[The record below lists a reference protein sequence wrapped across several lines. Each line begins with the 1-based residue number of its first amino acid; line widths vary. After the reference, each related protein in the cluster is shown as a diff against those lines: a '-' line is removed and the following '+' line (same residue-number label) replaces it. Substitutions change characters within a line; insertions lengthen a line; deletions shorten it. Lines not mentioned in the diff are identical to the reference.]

1 MGLDRDA
8 THGTARDATGDAATG
23 DSTGGAVG
31 DTVRRLRDG
40 MGRGVLSF
48 PLTSFHDD
56 GSLDPDGF
64 RAHVAAQIATAPGAL
79 FPACG
84 TGEFF
89 SLDEDEYRQTVTIAV
104 EEAAGRLPVVA
115 GVGYGW
121 AQAARFARI
130 AEQAG
135 ADALLVLPHYLV
147 AAPQDGLVA
156 QLEQIA
162 ARTRLPL
169 IAYQRGQVA
178 FSAASLRHIVRIP
191 NVIGLKDGHSDLD
204 RLQRLTLAAPEDF
217 LFFNG
222 AATAEIQARAY
233 ATVGVPA
240 YSSAVH
246 AFAPEIAN
254 AFFAALHDGDGTD
267 GRDGGGR
274 RGDEGDKTVQRLLRD
289 FYVPFVELRDRVP
302 GYAVSLVKAA
312 ARLRGRPVGPVRA
325 PLTEPSPADLAD
337 LATLLTTGLDLVGA
351 AL

>member
-1 MGLDRDA
+1 M
-8 THGTARDATGDAATG
+8 AA
-23 DSTGGAVG
+23 
-31 DTVRRLRDG
+31 
-40 MGRGVLSF
+40 GVLSF
-48 PLTSFHDD
+48 PLTSFHED

-64 RAHVAAQIATAPGAL
+64 RAHVASRLAAGPGAL

-89 SLDEDEYRQTVTIAV
+89 SLDEDEYRTVVRIAV
-104 EEAAGRLPVVA
+104 EEAAGSVPVVA
-115 GVGYGW
+115 GTGYGW

-130 AEQAG
+130 AEEAG

-156 QLEQIA
+156 QLERIA

-169 IAYQRGQVA
+169 IAYQRGQVDFTA
-178 FSAASLRHIVRIP
+178 DSLKRIAAIP
-191 NVIGLKDGHSDLD
+191 GVIGLKDGHSDLD
-204 RLQRLTLAAPEDF
+204 RLQRLTLAAPEGF

-254 AFFAALHDGDGTD
+254 AFHTALHNGDG
-267 GRDGGGR
+267 G
-274 RGDEGDKTVQRLLRD
+274 TVEKLLRD
-289 FYVPFVELRDRVP
+289 FYVPLVELRDRVP

-312 ARLRGRPVGPVRA
+312 ARLRGAPVGPVRA
-325 PLTEPSPADLAD
+325 PLTDPSATDLAQ
-337 LATLLTTGLDLVGA
+337 LKTLLSTGLDLVGA

>member
-1 MGLDRDA
+1 MNGE
-8 THGTARDATGDAATG
+8 TET
-23 DSTGGAVG
+23 V
-31 DTVRRLRDG
+31 VRRLRDG
-40 MGRGVLSF
+40 MAGGVLSF

-64 RAHVAAQIATAPGAL
+64 RTHVAAQTATAPGAI

-89 SLDEDEYRQTVTIAV
+89 SLDEDEYRTVVTIAV
-104 EEAAGRLPVVA
+104 EEAAGRVPVVA

-156 QLEQIA
+156 QLEQLA

-178 FSAASLRHIVRIP
+178 FTADSLKRIARIP
-191 NVIGLKDGHSDLD
+191 GVIGLKDGHSDLD
-204 RLQRLTLAAPEDF
+204 RLQRLTLAAPEGF

-222 AATAEIQARAY
+222 ASTAEIQARAY

-254 AFFAALHDGDGTD
+254 TFFAALRDGD
-267 GRDGGGR
+267 
-274 RGDEGDKTVQRLLRD
+274 DKTVEKLLRE

-325 PLTEPSPADLAD
+325 PLTDPTPADLTD
-337 LATLLTTGLDLVGA
+337 LTALLTTGLDLVGA

>member
-1 MGLDRDA
+1 MSAGPV
-8 THGTARDATGDAATG
+8 
-23 DSTGGAVG
+23 AVAQ
-31 DTVRRLRDG
+31 RLREG
-40 MGRGVLSF
+40 MAGGVLSF
-48 PLTSFHDD
+48 PLTSFRDD
-56 GSLDPDGF
+56 GTLDPDGF
-64 RAHVAAQIATAPGAL
+64 RDHVAGRLAAAPGAV

-89 SLDEDEYRQTVTIAV
+89 SLDEDEYRQVVTIAV
-104 EEAAGRLPVVA
+104 EEAAGRVPVVA
-115 GVGYGW
+115 GTGYGW

-130 AEQAG
+130 AEDAG

-156 QLEQIA
+156 QLEQLA
-162 ARTRLPL
+162 ARTPLPL

-178 FSAASLRHIVRIP
+178 FTAASLRRVAALP
-191 NVIGLKDGHSDLD
+191 TVIGLKDGHSDLD

-233 ATVGVPA
+233 AAVGVPA

-246 AFAPEIAN
+246 AFAPEIAG
-254 AFFAALHDGDGTD
+254 AFFAALSDGDHGTVD
-267 GRDGGGR
+267 
-274 RGDEGDKTVQRLLRD
+274 TLLRD
-289 FYVPFVELRDRVP
+289 FYVPLVELRDRVP

-312 ARLRGRPVGPVRA
+312 ARLRGHPVGPVRA
-325 PLTEPSPADLAD
+325 PLTDPSPADLTA
-337 LATLLTTGLDLVGA
+337 LGTLLRTGLGLVGA

>member
-1 MGLDRDA
+1 MARVSLETD
-8 THGTARDATGDAATG
+8 TA
-23 DSTGGAVG
+23 
-31 DTVRRLRDG
+31 RRLRDG
-40 MGRGVLSF
+40 MARGVLSF
-48 PLTSFHDD
+48 PLTSFRAD

-64 RAHVAAQIATAPGAL
+64 RAHVAAQLATAPGAV

-89 SLDEDEYRQTVTIAV
+89 SLDEDEYRQVVTLAV
-104 EEAAGRLPVVA
+104 EEAAGRVPVVA
-115 GVGYGW
+115 GTGYGW
-121 AQAARFARI
+121 AQAVRFARI
-130 AEQAG
+130 AEEAG

-178 FSAASLRHIVRIP
+178 FSAASLKRIAAIP
-191 NVIGLKDGHSDLD
+191 TVIGLKDGHSDLD
-204 RLQRLTLAAPEDF
+204 RLQRLTLAAPEGF

-254 AFFAALHDGDGTD
+254 AFFAALRDGDGGTA
-267 GRDGGGR
+267 
-274 RGDEGDKTVQRLLRD
+274 DELLRA
-289 FYVPFVELRDRVP
+289 FYVPLVELRDRVP

-325 PLTEPSPADLAD
+325 PLTDPSAADLAA
-337 LATLLTTGLDLVGA
+337 LRTLLTTGLDLVGA

>member
-1 MGLDRDA
+1 V
-8 THGTARDATGDAATG
+8 TGTET
-23 DSTGGAVG
+23 AVQ
-31 DTVRRLRDG
+31 RLRDG
-40 MGRGVLSF
+40 MAKGVLSF
-48 PLTSFHDD
+48 PLTSFHED
-56 GSLDPDGF
+56 GSLAPEGC
-64 RAHVAAQIATAPGAL
+64 RAHVAAQLETAPGAV

-89 SLDEDEYRQTVTIAV
+89 SLDEDEYRQVVTIAV
-104 EEAAGRLPVVA
+104 EEAGGRVPVVA
-115 GVGYGW
+115 GIGYGW
-121 AQAARFARI
+121 AQAVRFARI
-130 AEQAG
+130 AEEAG

-178 FSAASLRHIVRIP
+178 FTADSLRSIARIP

-222 AATAEIQARAY
+222 ASTAEIQARAY

-254 AFFAALHDGDGTD
+254 AFFTALQKEDLA
-267 GRDGGGR
+267 
-274 RGDEGDKTVQRLLRD
+274 TVETLLRD
-289 FYVPFVELRDRVP
+289 FYVPLVELRDRVP

-325 PLTEPSPADLAD
+325 PLTDPSAADLAD
-337 LATLLTTGLDLVGA
+337 LKALLTTGLDLVGA
-351 AL
+351 SL

>member
-1 MGLDRDA
+1 MTLDLD
-8 THGTARDATGDAATG
+8 TA
-23 DSTGGAVG
+23 
-31 DTVRRLRDG
+31 RRLRDG
-40 MGRGVLSF
+40 MARGVLSF

-56 GSLDPDGF
+56 GTLDPDGF
-64 RAHVAAQIATAPGAL
+64 RTHVAAQIATGPGAL

-89 SLDEDEYRQTVTIAV
+89 SLDEDEYRQVVTIAV
-104 EEAAGRLPVVA
+104 EEAGGRLPVVA
-115 GVGYGW
+115 GIGYGW
-121 AQAARFARI
+121 AQAVRFARI
-130 AEQAG
+130 AEEAG

-162 ARTRLPL
+162 VRTRLPL

-178 FSAASLRHIVRIP
+178 FGMDAFRRVAEIP
-191 NVIGLKDGHSDLD
+191 GVIGLKDGHSDLD
-204 RLQRLTLAAPEDF
+204 RLQRLTLAAPEGF

-222 AATAEIQARAY
+222 ASTAEIQARAY
-233 ATVGVPA
+233 TTVGVPA

-254 AFFAALHDGDGTD
+254 AFFTAL
-267 GRDGGGR
+267 RD
-274 RGDEGDKTVQRLLRD
+274 GDEGDGTVGKLLRD
-289 FYVPFVELRDRVP
+289 FYVPLVELRDRVP

-325 PLTEPSPADLAD
+325 PLTDPSAADLAD
-337 LATLLTTGLDLVGA
+337 LERLLASGLDLVGA
-351 AL
+351 DL

>member
-1 MGLDRDA
+1 
-8 THGTARDATGDAATG
+8 
-23 DSTGGAVG
+23 VNG
-31 DTVRRLRDG
+31 DTETVVRRLRDG
-40 MGRGVLSF
+40 MAGGVLSF

-64 RAHVAAQIATAPGAL
+64 RTHVAARIATAPGAV

-89 SLDEDEYRQTVTIAV
+89 SLDEDEYRQVVTITV
-104 EEAAGRLPVVA
+104 EEAAGRVPVVA

-130 AEQAG
+130 AEEAG

-147 AAPQDGLVA
+147 TAPQDGLVA
-156 QLEQIA
+156 QLEQLA
-162 ARTRLPL
+162 TRTRLPL

-178 FSAASLRHIVRIP
+178 YGLDAFRRIAQIP
-191 NVIGLKDGHSDLD
+191 GVIGLKDGHSDLD
-204 RLQRLTLAAPEDF
+204 RLQRLTLTAPEGF

-222 AATAEIQARAY
+222 ASTAEIQARAY

-254 AFFAALHDGDGTD
+254 AFFAALRDGD
-267 GRDGGGR
+267 
-274 RGDEGDKTVQRLLRD
+274 DKTVEKLLRD
-289 FYVPFVELRDRVP
+289 FYVPLVELRDRVP

-312 ARLRGRPVGPVRA
+312 ARLRGHPVGPVRA
-325 PLTEPSPADLAD
+325 PLTDPSAADLAE
-337 LATLLTTGLDLVGA
+337 LTTLLTTGLDLVGA

>member
-1 MGLDRDA
+1 MGRVS
-8 THGTARDATGDAATG
+8 GQPE
-23 DSTGGAVG
+23 VV
-31 DTVRRLRDG
+31 VRRLRDG
-40 MGRGVLSF
+40 MAGGVLSF
-48 PLTSFHDD
+48 PLTAFHAD
-56 GSLDPDGF
+56 GSLDVGGF
-64 RAHVAAQIATAPGAL
+64 REHVAGQLATGPGAL

-89 SLDEDEYRQTVTIAV
+89 SLDEDEYRQVVTAAV
-104 EEAAGRLPVVA
+104 AETGGKVPVVA

-121 AQAARFARI
+121 AQAVRFARV
-130 AEQAG
+130 AEEAG

-162 ARTRLPL
+162 ARTSLPL

-178 FSAASLRHIVRIP
+178 YTAGSLARIARIP
-191 NVIGLKDGHSDLD
+191 GVIGLKDGHSDLD
-204 RLQRLTLAAPEDF
+204 RLQRLTLAAPEGF

-233 ATVGVPA
+233 ASVGVPA

-246 AFAPEIAN
+246 AFAPEIAD
-254 AFFAALHDGDGTD
+254 AFFAALGDGDHGTV
-267 GRDGGGR
+267 
-274 RGDEGDKTVQRLLRD
+274 DKLLRD

-325 PLTEPSPADLAD
+325 PLTEPSDAHLSDLKA
-337 LATLLTTGLDLVGA
+337 LLTTGLDLVGA
-351 AL
+351 SL

>member
-1 MGLDRDA
+1 MSLD
-8 THGTARDATGDAATG
+8 TGE
-23 DSTGGAVG
+23 V
-31 DTVRRLRDG
+31 VRRLEEG
-40 MGRGVLSF
+40 MAGGVLSF
-48 PLTSFHDD
+48 PLTSFHAD

-64 RAHVAAQIATAPGAL
+64 RTHVAAQIATAPGAV

-89 SLDEDEYRQTVTIAV
+89 SLDEDEYRTVVSVAV
-104 EEAAGRLPVVA
+104 QESAGRVPVVA
-115 GVGYGW
+115 GIGYGW
-121 AQAARFARI
+121 AQAVRFARI
-130 AEQAG
+130 AEEAG

-147 AAPQDGLVA
+147 AAPQEGLVRQVA
-156 QLEQIA
+156 EIA

-169 IAYQRGQVA
+169 IAYQRGQVTFGVEA
-178 FSAASLRHIVRIP
+178 FRQLAAIP
-191 NVIGLKDGHSDLD
+191 TVIGLKDGHSDLD
-204 RLQRLTLAAPEDF
+204 RLQRLTLAAPEGF

-246 AFAPEIAN
+246 AFAPEIAD
-254 AFFAALHDGDGTD
+254 AFFGALKA
-267 GRDGGGR
+267 
-274 RGDEGDKTVQRLLRD
+274 GDEGTVEKLLRD
-289 FYVPFVELRDRVP
+289 FYVPLVELRDRVP

-325 PLTEPSPADLAD
+325 PLTDPSAVDLAD
-337 LATLLTTGLDLVGA
+337 LTSLLATGLDLVGA

>member
-1 MGLDRDA
+1 MA
-8 THGTARDATGDAATG
+8 H
-23 DSTGGAVG
+23 
-31 DTVRRLRDG
+31 
-40 MGRGVLSF
+40 GVLSF
-48 PLTSFHDD
+48 PLTSFHED
-56 GSLDPDGF
+56 GSLDPDGL
-64 RAHVAAQIATAPGAL
+64 RAHVAAQVATGPGAV

-89 SLDEDEYRQTVTIAV
+89 SLDEDEYRQVVSIAV
-104 EEAAGRLPVVA
+104 EEAGGRMPVVA
-115 GVGYGW
+115 GIGYGW
-121 AQAARFARI
+121 AQAARFAHI
-130 AEQAG
+130 AEEAG

-156 QLEQIA
+156 QLEHIA

-178 FSAASLRHIVRIP
+178 FTADSLQRIARIP

-204 RLQRLTLAAPEDF
+204 RLQRLTLAAPEGF

-233 ATVGVPA
+233 AAVGVPA

-254 AFFAALHDGDGTD
+254 AFFAALQGGEHGTA
-267 GRDGGGR
+267 
-274 RGDEGDKTVQRLLRD
+274 DKLLRD
-289 FYVPFVELRDRVP
+289 FYVPLVELRDRVP

-312 ARLRGRPVGPVRA
+312 ARLRDRPVGPVRA
-325 PLTEPSPADLAD
+325 PLTDPSAGDLAD
-337 LATLLTTGLDLVGA
+337 LRTLLATGLGLVGA

>member
-1 MGLDRDA
+1 MDE
-8 THGTARDATGDAATG
+8 
-23 DSTGGAVG
+23 VG
-31 DTVRRLRDG
+31 SDTDTERVARRLRDG
-40 MGRGVLSF
+40 MARGVLSF

-56 GSLDPDGF
+56 GSLDLDGF
-64 RAHVAAQIATAPGAL
+64 RAHVTAQLATGPGAV

-89 SLDEDEYRQTVTIAV
+89 SLDEEEYGQVVAV
-104 EEAAGRLPVVA
+104 AVEAAGGRVPVVA
-115 GVGYGW
+115 GIGYGW
-121 AQAARFARI
+121 AQAVRFARI
-130 AEQAG
+130 AEEAG

-156 QLEQIA
+156 QLEHIA

-178 FSAASLRHIVRIP
+178 FGLDAFRRITGIP
-191 NVIGLKDGHSDLD
+191 GVIGLKDGHSDPD
-204 RLQRLTLAAPEDF
+204 RLQRLTLTAPEGF

-222 AATAEIQARAY
+222 AATAEVQARAY
-233 ATVGVPA
+233 AAVGVPA

-254 AFFAALHDGDGTD
+254 AFFAALRDGDDGTV
-267 GRDGGGR
+267 
-274 RGDEGDKTVQRLLRD
+274 DKLLRD
-289 FYVPFVELRDRVP
+289 FYVPLVALRDRVP

-325 PLTEPSPADLAD
+325 PLTDPSAGDLAD
-337 LATLLTTGLDLVGA
+337 LKDLLAAGLDLVGA

>member
-1 MGLDRDA
+1 MSAGP
-8 THGTARDATGDAATG
+8 AAV
-23 DSTGGAVG
+23 AH
-31 DTVRRLRDG
+31 RLREG
-40 MGRGVLSF
+40 MAGGVLSF
-48 PLTSFHDD
+48 PLTSFRDD
-56 GSLDPDGF
+56 GTLDPDGF
-64 RAHVAAQIATAPGAL
+64 RAYLADRLAASPGAV

-89 SLDEDEYRQTVTIAV
+89 SLDEDEYRQVVSLTV
-104 EEAAGRLPVVA
+104 EEAAGRVPVVA
-115 GVGYGW
+115 GIGYGW
-121 AQAARFARI
+121 AQAVRFARI
-130 AEQAG
+130 AEDAG

-162 ARTRLPL
+162 ARTSLPL

-178 FSAASLRHIVRIP
+178 FTAESLKRVAALP

-246 AFAPEIAN
+246 AFAPEIAG
-254 AFFAALHDGDGTD
+254 AFFTALRDGDHGTV
-267 GRDGGGR
+267 
-274 RGDEGDKTVQRLLRD
+274 DKLLRG
-289 FYVPFVELRDRVP
+289 FYVPLVELRDRVP

-312 ARLRGRPVGPVRA
+312 ARLRGHAVGPVRA
-325 PLTEPSPADLAD
+325 PLTDPSPADLAA
-337 LATLLTTGLDLVGA
+337 LRAVLTAGLDLVGA
-351 AL
+351 TL

>member
-1 MGLDRDA
+1 MSLDRE
-8 THGTARDATGDAATG
+8 
-23 DSTGGAVG
+23 
-31 DTVRRLRDG
+31 TVRRLRDG
-40 MGRGVLSF
+40 MAQGVLSF

-64 RAHVAAQIATAPGAL
+64 RAHVAAQIATAPGAV

-89 SLDEDEYRQTVTIAV
+89 SLDEDEYRRVVTIAV
-104 EEAAGRLPVVA
+104 EEAGGRLPVVA

-121 AQAARFARI
+121 AQATRFARI
-130 AEQAG
+130 AQEAG

-156 QLEQIA
+156 QLEQLA

-169 IAYQRGQVA
+169 IAYQRGQVT
-178 FSAASLRHIVRIP
+178 FTAASLRRVAAIP
-191 NVIGLKDGHSDLD
+191 GVIGLKDGHSDLD
-204 RLQRLTLAAPEDF
+204 RLQRLTLAAPDGF

-254 AFFAALHDGDGTD
+254 AFFTALRDGD
-267 GRDGGGR
+267 
-274 RGDEGDKTVQRLLRD
+274 DKSVDRLLRD
-289 FYVPFVELRDRVP
+289 FYVPLVELRDRVP

-325 PLTEPSPADLAD
+325 PLTDPSPTDLAE
-337 LATLLTTGLDLVGA
+337 LRALLGAGLDLVGA

>member
-1 MGLDRDA
+1 MAD
-8 THGTARDATGDAATG
+8 
-23 DSTGGAVG
+23 
-31 DTVRRLRDG
+31 
-40 MGRGVLSF
+40 GVLSF
-48 PLTSFHDD
+48 PLTSFHQD
-56 GSLDPDGF
+56 GSFDPDGF
-64 RAHVAAQIATAPGAL
+64 RGYVAGRLAAAPGAV

-89 SLDEDEYRQTVTIAV
+89 SLDEDEYRQVVSITV

-115 GVGYGW
+115 GTGYGW

-130 AEQAG
+130 AEEAG
-135 ADALLVLPHYLV
+135 ADALLVLPHYLTT
-147 AAPQDGLVA
+147 APQDGLVA
-156 QLEQIA
+156 QLQHIA

-178 FSAASLRHIVRIP
+178 YTADSLRRIARIP
-191 NVIGLKDGHSDLD
+191 GVIGVKDGHSDLD
-204 RLQRLTLAAPEDF
+204 RLQRLTLAAPDGF

-254 AFFAALHDGDGTD
+254 AFFAALRDGDAGAVDT
-267 GRDGGGR
+267 
-274 RGDEGDKTVQRLLRD
+274 LLRD
-289 FYVPFVELRDRVP
+289 FYVPLVELRDRVP

-312 ARLRGRPVGPVRA
+312 ARLRGLAVGPVRA
-325 PLTEPSPADLAD
+325 PLTDPSADDLAE
-337 LATLLTTGLDLVGA
+337 LTTLLSTGLDLVGA
-351 AL
+351 SL

>member
-1 MGLDRDA
+1 MA
-8 THGTARDATGDAATG
+8 
-23 DSTGGAVG
+23 
-31 DTVRRLRDG
+31 
-40 MGRGVLSF
+40 RGVLSF

-56 GSLDPDGF
+56 GTLDPDGF
-64 RAHVAAQIATAPGAL
+64 RAHVAAQIATGPGAL

-89 SLDEDEYRQTVTIAV
+89 SLDEDEYRQVVTIAV
-104 EEAAGRLPVVA
+104 EEADGRLPVVA
-115 GVGYGW
+115 GTGYGW
-121 AQAARFARI
+121 AQAVRFARI
-130 AEQAG
+130 AEEAG

-178 FSAASLRHIVRIP
+178 FGVDAFRRVAEIP
-191 NVIGLKDGHSDLD
+191 GVIGLKDGHSDLD
-204 RLQRLTLAAPEDF
+204 RLQRLTLAAPEGF

-222 AATAEIQARAY
+222 ASTAEIQARAY

-254 AFFAALHDGDGTD
+254 TFFTALRDGDDGTV
-267 GRDGGGR
+267 
-274 RGDEGDKTVQRLLRD
+274 EKLLRD
-289 FYVPFVELRDRVP
+289 FYVPLVELRDRVP

-325 PLTEPSPADLAD
+325 PLTDPSAADLAD
-337 LATLLTTGLDLVGA
+337 LERLLASGLDLVGA
-351 AL
+351 DL

>member
-1 MGLDRDA
+1 MTDETTVSAGP
-8 THGTARDATGDAATG
+8 
-23 DSTGGAVG
+23 GAVAH
-31 DTVRRLRDG
+31 RLRKG
-40 MGRGVLSF
+40 MAGGVLSF
-48 PLTSFHDD
+48 PLTSFRDD

-64 RAHVAAQIATAPGAL
+64 RAYVADRLAASPGAV

-89 SLDEDEYRQTVTIAV
+89 SLDEDEYRQVVTITV
-104 EEAAGRLPVVA
+104 EEAAGRVPVVA
-115 GVGYGW
+115 GTGYGW
-121 AQAARFARI
+121 AQAVRFARI
-130 AEQAG
+130 AEDAG

-178 FSAASLRHIVRIP
+178 FTAESLRRIAALP
-191 NVIGLKDGHSDLD
+191 GVIGLKDGHSDLD

-233 ATVGVPA
+233 AAVGVPA

-246 AFAPEIAN
+246 AFAPEISD
-254 AFFAALHDGDGTD
+254 AFFAALRDGDHGTV
-267 GRDGGGR
+267 
-274 RGDEGDKTVQRLLRD
+274 DKLLRG
-289 FYVPFVELRDRVP
+289 FYVPLVELRDRVP

-312 ARLRGRPVGPVRA
+312 ARLRGHPVGPVRA
-325 PLTEPSPADLAD
+325 PLTDPSPADLAA
-337 LATLLTTGLDLVGA
+337 LTALLEAGLDLVGA

>member
-1 MGLDRDA
+1 MGLA
-8 THGTARDATGDAATG
+8 TDTAG
-23 DSTGGAVG
+23 
-31 DTVRRLRDG
+31 RLRDG
-40 MGRGVLSF
+40 MARGVLSF
-48 PLTSFHDD
+48 PLTSFRAD
-56 GSLDPDGF
+56 GTLDPDGF
-64 RAHVAAQIATAPGAL
+64 RAHVADRLAAGPGAV

-89 SLDEDEYRQTVTIAV
+89 SLDEDEYRQVVTIAV
-104 EEAAGRLPVVA
+104 EEAAGRVPVVA
-115 GVGYGW
+115 GTGYGW

-130 AEQAG
+130 AEDAG

-156 QLEQIA
+156 QLEQLA
-162 ARTRLPL
+162 GRTRLPL

-178 FSAASLRHIVRIP
+178 FTAASLRRIAALP
-191 NVIGLKDGHSDLD
+191 TVIGLKDGHSDLD
-204 RLQRLTLAAPEDF
+204 RLQRLTLAAPDGF

-254 AFFAALHDGDGTD
+254 AFFTALQGGDPATA
-267 GRDGGGR
+267 
-274 RGDEGDKTVQRLLRD
+274 DKLRRD
-289 FYVPFVELRDRVP
+289 FYVPLVELRDRVP

-325 PLTEPSPADLAD
+325 PLTDPSAADLAD
-337 LATLLTTGLDLVGA
+337 LKTLLAAGLDLVGA